1 MLVTNVLRTQS
12 GRVWL
17 RQNVGIVGTPCV
29 VHRPRLAPTSLL
41 PPARATLP
49 SSSPGCG
56 CVPIPHNP
64 SPAFTGRYFMTSP
77 GKPLH
82 TRRGEGWV
90 VQGGDACVALV
101 PFPCAP
107 FPSCQGDAS
116 VPTPL
121 HTTPAPTN
129 GTICPP
135 KSLPLKVH
143 NPTQEIFRF
152 LVNPGEKMN

>member
-82 TRRGEGWV
+82 TRRGGGRV
-90 VQGGDACVALV
+90 VWGGDACVALV
-101 PFPCAP
+101 LFPRV
-107 FPSCQGDAS
+107 FPPPARATQAS
-116 VPTPL
+116 PP
-121 HTTPAPTN
+121 HTTPL
-129 GTICPP
+129 PP
-135 KSLPLKVH
+135 L
-143 NPTQEIFRF
+143 R
-152 LVNPGEKMN
+152 M